1 MKTLIALIVAY
12 SLLLGSSQVI
22 LKLGINHLGGLR
34 FRQISDLGPIFLK
47 SLQSF
52 PIMLGIFMMAVS
64 FLVWF
69 YILSQFKLSI
79 AFPLSSM
86 TFIFTVI
93 MAGFILGE
101 PITIYNVIGTLI
113 ICGGVAVLLYK

>member
-1 MKTLIALIVAY
+1 
-12 SLLLGSSQVI
+12 
-22 LKLGINHLGGLR
+22 
-34 FRQISDLGPIFLK
+34 
-47 SLQSF
+47 
-52 PIMLGIFMMAVS
+52 MLGIFMMAVS

>member
-1 MKTLIALIVAY
+1 MKTLITLIIAY

-34 FRQISDLGPIFLK
+34 FRELGDLFPIIWR
-47 SLQSF
+47 SLHSF
-52 PIMLGIFMMAVS
+52 PIMLGIIMMGLS

-69 YILSQFKLSI
+69 YILSMFKLSV

-86 TFIFTVI
+86 TFIFTVF
-93 MAGFILGE
+93 MAGFFLGE
-101 PITIYNVIGTLI
+101 PLTIYNVIGTLI
-113 ICGGVAVLLYK
+113 ICGGVAMLLYK